1 MIAPITPSLWFDGLA
16 QAAAEF
22 YCSVFPNSRITA
34 ITHYPPGSPGEAGSV
49 LTVAWELDGQPF
61 LGINGGPQFSFDEAI
76 SFLITCADQ
85 AEVDRYW
92 NQLLAGGGE
101 EQMCGWLKDR
111 FGLCWQVVPAG
122 LDEVLND
129 PDPGRAQRATAAML
143 QMRKLDLAA
152 LRAAADA
159 EA

>member
-22 YCSVFPNSRITA
+22 YCSVFPNSRITSIA
-34 ITHYPPGSPGEAGSV
+34 HYPPGSPGEVGSV
-49 LTVAWELDGQPF
+49 MTVAWELDGQPF

-92 NQLLAGGGE
+92 DQLLAGG
-101 EQMCGWLKDR
+101 
-111 FGLCWQVVPAG
+111 
-122 LDEVLND
+122 
-129 PDPGRAQRATAAML
+129 PGHRDVQAR
-143 QMRKLDLAA
+143 
-152 LRAAADA
+152 
-159 EA
+159 

>member
-1 MIAPITPSLWFDGLA
+1 M
-16 QAAAEF
+16 
-22 YCSVFPNSRITA
+22 
-34 ITHYPPGSPGEAGSV
+34 
-49 LTVAWELDGQPF
+49 TVAWELDGQPF

-92 NQLLAGGGE
+92 DQLLAGGGE

-129 PDPGRAQRATAAML
+129 SDPDRARRATAAML
-143 QMRKLDLAA
+143 QMRRLDLAA

>member
-22 YCSVFPNSRITA
+22 YCSVFPNSRITSIA
-34 ITHYPPGSPGEAGSV
+34 HYPPGSPGEVGSV
-49 LTVAWELDGQPF
+49 MTVAWELDGQPF

-76 SFLITCADQ
+76 SFLITCAEQ

-92 NQLLAGGGE
+92 DQLLAGGGE
-101 EQMCGWLKDR
+101 EQMCVWLKDR

-129 PDPGRAQRATAAML
+129 SDPDRARRATAAML
-143 QMRKLDLAA
+143 QMRRLDLAA

>member
-85 AEVDRYW
+85 AEADRYW
-92 NQLLAGGGE
+92 DQLLADGGE

-111 FGLCWQVVPAG
+111 FGLCWQVVPSG

-129 PDPGRAQRATAAML
+129 PDPARAQRATAAML
-143 QMRKLDLAA
+143 QMRRLDLAA